1 MCTYFAPECKYLG
14 NILWTRWFQN
24 LRRWWGKSS
33 EQRQKS
39 KPLHLWFVYIFLI
52 LLIYS
57 KARTDPPVK
66 RAAHS
71 VNKLTAGRVAGK
83 RQECVRFSFCLS
95 TSWQTWVFFLFFSF
109 RLQQERPTMRLG
121 ALQKTGVLG
130 ETSLLLQAHFGVLLY
145 FLVCVPESEQA
156 EDAVWGQ
163 SSKVSEFDKKS
174 NV

>member
-1 MCTYFAPECKYLG
+1 MQILGKHPVNKVISKLKEVMRKVLRTATKIKAIAFMICLHFPNLVNIFKSPNRSSCKACCSQREQTNSWTSCWKTSGMCEIQFL
-14 NILWTRWFQN
+14 
-24 LRRWWGKSS
+24 
-33 EQRQKS
+33 
-39 KPLHLWFVYIFLI
+39 FVYQL
-52 LLIYS
+52 
-57 KARTDPPVK
+57 TDL
-66 RAAHS
+66 R
-71 VNKLTAGRVAGK
+71 
-83 RQECVRFSFCLS
+83 
-95 TSWQTWVFFLFFSF
+95 FFLFFSF